1 MAPAA
6 SGSRWRAERTLPLES
21 RRGQSLIMSFDL
33 STMLE
38 AFLQIRP
45 KLVSS
50 ARRRVS
56 SDSAEDAVQD
66 TWVQITA
73 ARIGQQVDNPGGYIA
88 RTMNNTVTDHLRRE
102 RRRRDI
108 DGEIRDILDGDADE
122 VSPERQLMGRQMLM
136 AVQAALDAMPER
148 TRRIFLMNRIEG
160 VTHRRLAELEDIS
173 EEAVYYHI
181 RRALERLAD
190 LRRDLEI

>member
-1 MAPAA
+1 
-6 SGSRWRAERTLPLES
+6 
-21 RRGQSLIMSFDL
+21 MSFDL